1 MYARALAVR
10 TALVCDM
17 GAFYR
22 VGRDR
27 TERKEFAGEERGG
40 HASPSILESA
50 HTFAFLILNFMY
62 LFSFPEIG
70 IM

>member
-1 MYARALAVR
+1 MKEKKV
-10 TALVCDM
+10 DIS
-17 GAFYR
+17 
-22 VGRDR
+22 GRNA
-27 TERKEFAGEERGG
+27 ERMWRGKRGGGG